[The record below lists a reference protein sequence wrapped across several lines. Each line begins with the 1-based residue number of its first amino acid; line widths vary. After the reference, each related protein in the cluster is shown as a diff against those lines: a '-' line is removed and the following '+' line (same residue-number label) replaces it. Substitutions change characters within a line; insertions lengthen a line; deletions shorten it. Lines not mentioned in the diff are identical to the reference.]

1 MVVTGLELA
10 VTAVVVAGLR
20 VLPAIVT
27 GVVVAMVMTVVMVGL
42 TCMVMVVAGRVV
54 GAVARLHG
62 TGGPE
67 RDRNRGSEPCQPLSV
82 ADLHL

>member
-1 MVVTGLELA
+1 M
-10 VTAVVVAGLR
+10 
-20 VLPAIVT
+20 LPAIVT
-27 GVVVAMVMTVVMVGL
+27 GLVVPGAIVVAPAAVAMVMTVVMVVL
-42 TCMVMVVAGRVV
+42 TGVVMVMAGRVV

-67 RDRNRGSEPCQPLSV
+67 RDRDRGSEPCQPLSV